1 MDRKRKVTA
10 VRIGLA
16 IVALAALL
24 MGASSDLLL

>member
-16 IVALAALL
+16 IIALTALIF
-24 MGASSDLLL
+24 GASSDLVR